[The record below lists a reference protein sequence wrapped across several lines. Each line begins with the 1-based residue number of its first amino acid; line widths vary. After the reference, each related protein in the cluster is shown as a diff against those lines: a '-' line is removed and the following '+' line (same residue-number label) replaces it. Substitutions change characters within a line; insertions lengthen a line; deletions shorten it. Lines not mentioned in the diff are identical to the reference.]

1 MTRKLGLAAWL
12 GAVTLILAACAGGG
26 ATTAPATPAPQ
37 APTAAAASDPAATE
51 EPVPPSEVAP
61 ACEVV
66 DGDGSTTADIAG
78 FAFPAGLSV
87 PAGTTITWTNRDR
100 APHTVTFDDGSCSS
114 GSIGAGASRTVRYD
128 LPGTYPFHCAIHPNM
143 TGSLEVKG

>member
-12 GAVTLILAACAGGG
+12 GAATLILSACAGGG
-26 ATTAPATPAPQ
+26 ATPAPATPGPQ
-37 APTAAAASDPAATE
+37 APTTATASEPAATE
-51 EPVPPSEVAP
+51 TPVPPSEA
-61 ACEVV
+61 ASSCEVV
-66 DGDGSTTADIAG
+66 VGDGSTPADIAG

-87 PAGTTITWTNRDR
+87 AAGASITWTNRDR

-114 GSIGAGASRTVRYD
+114 GSLGAGASKTVRYD
-128 LPGTYPFHCAIHPNM
+128 VPGTYPFHCAIHPNM